1 MPEIKDV
8 VVVNITKETASIKS
22 ASFGVPMIVGAN
34 ATFAERAKYY
44 TSASAVAADMTG
56 TTTSTEYKMAVA
68 IFSQS
73 PAPAGIWVG
82 RTDLTGEG
90 FEDTDMTDALTT
102 INFEQKD
109 WYMFCITSRT
119 KAEQVLAAAWAG
131 SNSKFFV
138 VASGDTDIGSVA
150 PGSDSTTLAAV
161 LKAAAYEKILGVYH
175 TDAAT
180 EYPDAAAIGKMCVK
194 FPGSYTFKFKTLT
207 GVTVDSVTDTYR
219 SNIKAKNFST
229 YEEIGGKN
237 MLAEGKS
244 PDGSFA
250 DMNIF
255 IDWLRARVG
264 EAVFGLL
271 AKVDKVSFDD
281 SGINTIK
288 SVLVPV
294 FDTAQKRG
302 AISPEAFDENDIQI
316 GGYVITMPSFQS
328 ISTADKTERFLDNV
342 EFTCW
347 YGNAIHNVQ
356 INGRV
361 TL

>member
-73 PAPAGIWVG
+73 PAGIWVG

-90 FEDTDMTDALTT
+90 FEDTDMTDALAT

-109 WYMFCITSRT
+109 WYMFVLTSRT
-119 KAEQVLAAAWAG
+119 KADQEDAAAWAAA
-131 SNSKFFV
+131 NNKFFITATDEAIV
-138 VASGDTDIGSVA
+138 GSSASGSDTTS
-150 PGSDSTTLAAV
+150 LAAV
-161 LKAAAYEKILGVYH
+161 FKAAAYEKVLGIYH
-175 TDAAT
+175 TDSDT
-180 EYPDAAAIGKMCVK
+180 EFIDAAIMGKMCVK
-194 FPGSYTFKFKTLT
+194 FPGTYTFKFKTVS
-207 GVTVDSVTDTYR
+207 GVAVDSITDTYR
-219 SNIKAKNFST
+219 TNIKAKNFST
-229 YEEIGGKN
+229 YEEIGGRN

-255 IDWLRARVG
+255 IDWLRARLG
-264 EAVFGLL
+264 EAVFGHL

-281 SGINTIK
+281 AGIATIK
-288 SVLVPV
+288 NVMTPV
-294 FDTAQKRG
+294 FDLAQKRG
-302 AISPEAFDENDIQI
+302 AISPEAYDDDDNQI
-316 GGYVITMPSFQS
+316 GGYIITVPEFQDVP
-328 ISTADKTERFLDNV
+328 TQDKTERFLDGV
-342 EFTCW
+342 TFTCW
-347 YGNAIHNVQ
+347 YGNAIHTVQ
-356 INGRV
+356 IDGVV